1 MLASSSRLAVYIPS
15 TPARIVRAASS
26 KKKTFRSAKA
36 PSFPPKS
43 KPSAPDQNGVID
55 PVLFLQ
61 LRQRIIERH
70 NPSSIEMDEPPIQL
84 INKIIFN
91 LKLGLEKQN
100 VDLIRESWEELRRA
114 NHLHVLTP
122 KVLEQIGQLAT
133 SILPSSA
140 SLREW
145 DSNRRSF
152 VEEVAL
158 AAAAA
163 DSTDALNACLA
174 VYLNRGDSK
183 GVLDLYEKYRLLP
196 KTRDASE
203 GVDPDLLDPGVEI
216 VPSKVHSGRVNLLL
230 AAVTAHALDDSF
242 QDALK
247 LFLDTEIRI
256 PAYCTEEFLRTL
268 SPEPDLQTK
277 VELYIRRLDIA
288 KSVARP
294 NSTSKHIYNLSKRSA
309 PVLERLYNSILD
321 AMVDPAYIA
330 TDAESIT
337 PAKPVAMS
345 ELIWSSFLAAFLQR
359 EQNDL
364 ASKVWRD
371 MAKFGMRPGILTWN
385 MVIHVYAD
393 RGALEEVLATWRTI
407 SAHKI
412 KPDATTYHALI
423 SCLFGAKRIDEA
435 MHWFRTFEANV
446 KPNCTVEQS
455 LLVYNAT
462 VHNLLQLGRE
472 TAEIAFSIFQKM
484 QNDGPRPDLVS
495 YNTMLGYHG
504 RQGDFKAMATVI
516 TQMGSAHVVG
526 DVFTYSTILS
536 ALLRAGRADAPEM
549 VINIMR
555 NQGVEASVVTYS
567 AIIQSQMEEQSI
579 LHLKS
584 TMRLLD
590 EMEKD
595 PRVAPNEITYTSILA
610 GLYRGSWLS
619 DEQLAWYKRDI
630 RARMKK
636 NNVNFKAS
644 GYNILIKACLRE
656 SRGLED
662 ALEFYREMALKKVP
676 RNDDTWYIM
685 LSGLLNREEWEVAR
699 AIVDEMLAS
708 GAQPAQ
714 RVLRLLNP
722 R

>member
-1 MLASSSRLAVYIPS
+1 MLASSSRLAVCIPS
-15 TPARIVRAASS
+15 TPARIVRAASASS
-26 KKKTFRSAKA
+26 KKKSFRSTKA
-36 PSFPPKS
+36 PSFPPKQKP
-43 KPSAPDQNGVID
+43 KPSTPDQNGVID

-70 NPSSIEMDEPPIQL
+70 NPSSLEMDEPLIQL
-84 INKIIFN
+84 VNKIIYN
-91 LKLGLEKQN
+91 IKIGLEKQN
-100 VDLIRESWEELRRA
+100 FDAIRESWEELRRA

-122 KVLEQIGQLAT
+122 KVLEQIAQLAT
-133 SILPSSA
+133 SILPTRE
-140 SLREW
+140 SLRPW
-145 DSNRRSF
+145 DSNRS
-152 VEEVAL
+152 
-158 AAAAA
+158 
-163 DSTDALNACLA
+163 
-174 VYLNRGDSK
+174 RGDSK
-183 GVLDLYEKYRLLP
+183 AVLELYEKYRLLP
-196 KTRDASE
+196 KTRDAPSE
-203 GVDPDLLDPGVEI
+203 GLDPELLEPGVDI
-216 VPSKVHSGRVNLLL
+216 VPSKMHSGRVNLLL

-247 LFLDTEIRI
+247 LFLDTEIQI

-268 SPEPDLQTK
+268 SHDPDLQTK
-277 VELYIRRLDIA
+277 VELYVRRLDIA

-309 PVLERLYNSILD
+309 PVLLPCPNLFG
-321 AMVDPAYIA
+321 A
-330 TDAESIT
+330 
-337 PAKPVAMS
+337 
-345 ELIWSSFLAAFLQR
+345 LSSPPFLRR

-364 ASKVWRD
+364 AAKVWKD

-393 RGALEEVLATWRTI
+393 RGALEEVLAAWRTI
-407 SAHKI
+407 SAHNI
-412 KPDATTYHALI
+412 KPDATTYRALI

-435 MHWFRTFEANV
+435 LHWFRTFEANV
-446 KPNCTVEQS
+446 KPNCTIEQS

-462 VHNLLQLGRE
+462 LHNLLQLGRE
-472 TAEIAFSIFQKM
+472 TAEIAFSILQKM
-484 QNDGPRPDLVS
+484 QDDGPKPDLVS

-504 RQGDFKAMATVI
+504 RQGDFKAMAALI

-536 ALLRAGRADAPEM
+536 ALLKVGRADAPEM

-610 GLYRGSWLS
+610 GLYRGSWLT

-636 NNVNFKAS
+636 NNVSFKAS
-644 GYNILIKACLRE
+644 GYNILIKACLKE
-656 SRGLED
+656 PRGLED
-662 ALEFYREMALKKVP
+662 ALEFYREMALNKVP

-685 LSGLLNREEWEVAR
+685 FSGLLNREEWEVAR

-708 GAQPAQ
+708 GAQPAH
-714 RVLRLLNP
+714 RVLRLATKIRNGQG
-722 R
+722 